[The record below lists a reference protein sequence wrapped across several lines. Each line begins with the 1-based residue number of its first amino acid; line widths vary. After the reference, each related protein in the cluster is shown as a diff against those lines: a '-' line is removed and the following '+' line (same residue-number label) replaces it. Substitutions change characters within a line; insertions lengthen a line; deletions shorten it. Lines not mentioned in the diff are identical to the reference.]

1 MANKEYIERQSF
13 LKKIERYSLSN
24 GTTLGKHSGVADE
37 IIDVLTAE
45 PAADVVEQSV
55 FKMMLENAMAIPKPM
70 HLYIYFADEH
80 VEKHMVTRF
89 TDLSQTKSQFYYYEE
104 PHHESGKGKT
114 FRRDEIKC
122 FEVSF
127 CPLQN
132 WEQHLAVEK

>member
-1 MANKEYIERQSF
+1 MAICKDCIHNEVCKYGENR
-13 LKKIERYSLSN
+13 SN
-24 GTTLGKHSGVADE
+24 GMYCTEEKCKQYQS
-37 IIDVLTAE
+37 
-45 PAADVVEQSV
+45 AADVVEQSV
-55 FKMMLENAMAIPKPM
+55 FKMMLENAMAIPKLM
-70 HLYIYFADEH
+70 HLYIYFVDEH

-104 PHHESGKGKT
+104 IHHESGKGKT

-132 WEQHLAVEK
+132 WEKYLAVKE

>member
-1 MANKEYIERQSF
+1 MADKKFIEVDAF
-13 LKKIERYSLSN
+13 AEKICN
-24 GTTLGKHSGVADE
+24 FQQIDE
-37 IIDVLTAE
+37 DAANAMVWLLRTF
-45 PAADVVEQSV
+45 PTADVVEQSV
-55 FKMMLENAMAIPKPM
+55 FEKMLENAMAIPKPM

-104 PHHESGKGKT
+104 SHHEPGKGKT
-114 FRRDEIKC
+114 FRREDIQC

-132 WEQHLAVEK
+132 WEQYLTKEKE

>member
-1 MANKEYIERQSF
+1 MKDRYIKCEDFCKEVDKGDLLVGNNAQWAKELAHR
-13 LKKIERYSLSN
+13 
-24 GTTLGKHSGVADE
+24 T
-37 IIDVLTAE
+37 
-45 PAADVVEQSV
+45 PAADIVERDV
-55 FKMMLENAMAIPKPM
+55 FKMMLENAMAIPKLM
-70 HLYIYFADEH
+70 HLYIYFVDEH

-104 PHHESGKGKT
+104 PHHEQGKGQT

-132 WEQHLAVEK
+132 WEQHLVKG

>member
-1 MANKEYIERQSF
+1 MPICKDCIHNEVCKYGENR
-13 LKKIERYSLSN
+13 SN
-24 GTTLGKHSGVADE
+24 GMYCTGEKCKQYQST
-37 IIDVLTAE
+37 
-45 PAADVVEQSV
+45 ADVVKQDV
-55 FKMMLENAMAIPKPM
+55 FKMMVENAMAIPKLM

-80 VEKHMVTRF
+80 IEKHIVTRF

-104 PHHESGKGKT
+104 LHHESGKGKT

-132 WEQHLAVEK
+132 WEQYLAVKE

>member
-1 MANKEYIERQSF
+1 MANKEYIERNALLQEIN
-13 LKKIERYSLSN
+13 KNRAEAHDERCAQILEAILNAS
-24 GTTLGKHSGVADE
+24 T
-37 IIDVLTAE
+37 
-45 PAADVVEQSV
+45 ADVVERDV

-89 TDLSQTKSQFYYYEE
+89 SDLSQTKSQFYYYEE
-104 PHHESGKGKT
+104 SHHEPGKGKT

-132 WEQHLAVEK
+132 WEQHLAKE

>member
-1 MANKEYIERQSF
+1 MKDQYIKYEDFCKEVDAGDLLVGDNAQWAKELAHR
-13 LKKIERYSLSN
+13 
-24 GTTLGKHSGVADE
+24 TPV
-37 IIDVLTAE
+37 
-45 PAADVVEQSV
+45 ADVVERDV
-55 FKMMLENAMAIPKPM
+55 FKMMLENAMAIPKLI

-132 WEQHLAVEK
+132 WEQYLTVKE

>member
-1 MANKEYIERQSF
+1 MATCKTCI
-13 LKKIERYSLSN
+13 
-24 GTTLGKHSGVADE
+24 HSGLCADMHKFG
-37 IIDVLTAE
+37 IVDLPYDGDGAVCDHFKPT
-45 PAADVVEQSV
+45 ADVVERSV
-55 FKMMLENAMAIPKPM
+55 LEKLLENAMAIPKPM

-104 PHHESGKGKT
+104 PHHEPGKGKT

-127 CPLQN
+127 CPKQD
-132 WEQHLAVEK
+132 WEQHLVKE